1 MKKIFLILSILCSC
15 GVGAFAQSDF
25 LSPILGDM
33 NDDGKLSVVDIT
45 LLVNVNKGIIPKL
58 YTDLEDFTNI
68 QNNEKVIGT
77 WYSEVD
83 GSSITFNPDSTT
95 DIPNVASFE
104 FYPNKNRILLC
115 DAMGIIVQAMFL
127 SGITD
132 QYMDVID
139 YSTNVTT
146 RYIKSTSWI
155 LVSEIALTPTTL
167 NMSSGETSQLSATI
181 TPSDAI
187 NTNVTW
193 MSSDEDVATV
203 DANGLVTAVGGGTC
217 TITCTAADGSGVT
230 ATCEVTVIQAVTSI
244 ALSPSELRMTVGS
257 SQNITVTVL
266 PANASNKAVAWSS
279 NDASIAT
286 VDENGRVTA
295 IAIGSC
301 TITCSATDGSGVT
314 ATCSVTVGEREF
326 IPIEPDG
333 GGPFDAKP
341 EKDWDNI

>member
-1 MKKIFLILSILCSC
+1 
-15 GVGAFAQSDF
+15 
-25 LSPILGDM
+25 
-33 NDDGKLSVVDIT
+33 
-45 LLVNVNKGIIPKL
+45 
-58 YTDLEDFTNI
+58 
-68 QNNEKVIGT
+68 
-77 WYSEVD
+77 
-83 GSSITFNPDSTT
+83 
-95 DIPNVASFE
+95 
-104 FYPNKNRILLC
+104 
-115 DAMGIIVQAMFL
+115 MFL

-155 LVSEIALTPTTL
+155 LVSGITLTPTTL
-167 NMSSGETSQLSATI
+167 NMSPGETSQLTATI

-193 MSSDEDVATV
+193 TSSDEDVATV
-203 DANGLVTAVGGGTC
+203 DTNGLVTAVGGGTC

-244 ALSPSELRMTVGS
+244 TLSPSELRMTVGG
-257 SQNITVTVL
+257 SQNITATVL

-286 VDENGRVTA
+286 VDENGIVTA

-326 IPIEPDG
+326 IPIEPGG

-341 EKDWDNI
+341 EKNWDDI